1 MTLRE
6 FVVVGAAIVV
16 AFNVFV
22 LVVLML
28 LSAWSTREAPNYWE

>member
-1 MTLRE
+1 MSWLAPP
-6 FVVVGAAIVV
+6 FVV

-28 LSAWSTREAPNYWE
+28 LNAWSTREAPNYWE

>member
-6 FVVVGAAIVV
+6 FVVVGATIVV